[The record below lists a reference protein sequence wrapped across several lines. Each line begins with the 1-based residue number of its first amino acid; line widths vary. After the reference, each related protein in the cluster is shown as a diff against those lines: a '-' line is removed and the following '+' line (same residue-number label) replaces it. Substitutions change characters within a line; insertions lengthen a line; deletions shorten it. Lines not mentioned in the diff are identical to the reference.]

1 MVIDYSINLII
12 AALLGT
18 LAGLGVGGGS
28 ILLLWLT
35 LVVKIPI
42 EEARIFNLLF
52 FIPSASI
59 VGFHAVKSAQ
69 IHIRDVLPAIIGG
82 CICAF
87 LFSELQVYLPVPLLK
102 KFFGVILLFTGI
114 REIRY
119 RPRNAK

>member
-1 MVIDYSINLII
+1 MRIDFYINTII

-35 LVVKIPI
+35 LAEKIPI
-42 EEARIFNLLF
+42 ELARVFNLLF

-59 VGFHAVKSAQ
+59 VGFRAIKKAEIRVKT
-69 IHIRDVLPAIIGG
+69 ILPAIIGG
-82 CICAF
+82 CTAAL
-87 LFSELQVYLPVPLLK
+87 LFSRLQFFLPVIFLK
-102 KFFGVILLFTGI
+102 KLFGIILILTGI

-119 RPRNAK
+119 RPRNAR

>member
-1 MVIDYSINLII
+1 MHVDFYLNTLV

-35 LVVKIPI
+35 LVEKIPI
-42 EEARIFNLLF
+42 EQARVFNLMF
-52 FIPSASI
+52 FIPGASI
-59 VGFHAVKSAQ
+59 VGFRAIKNSEIPTKA
-69 IHIRDVLPAIIGG
+69 ILPAVIGG
-82 CICAF
+82 CASALLFSKLQAF
-87 LFSELQVYLPVPLLK
+87 LPVAVLK
-102 KFFGVILLFTGI
+102 KLFGVILLCTGI